1 MGLAAAC
8 TLGCMGWGISPH
20 KESCPKVSAGS
31 VLIRIDY

>member
-8 TLGCMGWGISPH
+8 AAGISPH